1 MARADKP
8 VFLVDLSTA
17 DPDRS
22 LLDRGGSL
30 PGHARLGYFSV
41 TFLTFTCQRRVESMH
56 EHPHAGDAA
65 PEHEPQ

>member
-30 PGHARLGYFSV
+30 PGHASWV
-41 TFLTFTCQRRVESMH
+41 TFQLLF
-56 EHPHAGDAA
+56 
-65 PEHEPQ
+65 